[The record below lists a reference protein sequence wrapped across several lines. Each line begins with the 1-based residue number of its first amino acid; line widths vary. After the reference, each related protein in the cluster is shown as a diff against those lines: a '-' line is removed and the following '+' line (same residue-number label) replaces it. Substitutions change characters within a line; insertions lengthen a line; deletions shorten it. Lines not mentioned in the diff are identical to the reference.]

1 MAASFA
7 ASPSLTKRA
16 VPRRIVLGVTGSI
29 AAYRAPDI
37 IRRLQED
44 GCAVRVVMT
53 HSARQVV
60 GVATCEVISQH
71 PCMGEFWSSSV
82 SSGSEQGGE
91 HSAEIEHISWG
102 DWADAIVIAPAT
114 ADCIAKIRLGIA
126 DTPLLATVLAARCP
140 LIIAPAMN
148 CNMWTS
154 APIREHVEALRARG
168 VIFVGPEE
176 GSLACGWQGAGRLAN
191 IDAIVGAVC
200 RLGAAQDLAGHHIVV
215 TLGPT
220 RERID
225 PVRFL
230 TNRSSGKMGCA
241 VIAAALA
248 RGATVTA
255 IHGPLAVPIPQGA
268 VRAIPVE
275 SALEMEQAVHRVVFE
290 EEPHP
295 SVLVMAAAVSDYR
308 PRYPSMEKLKRSGG
322 DDGTI
327 SLVLEQNPDII
338 AGVAHRRGNSAAPFL
353 VGFAVESIEHGERL
367 IAEFNR
373 KRAAKGVE
381 ILVGNRGDDAFDA
394 DTNVAYLIDGMS
406 EVEPIAADK
415 REVADAILDRIVA
428 FWER

>member
-1 MAASFA
+1 MPASSAASTSA
-7 ASPSLTKRA
+7 TDRKP
-16 VPRRIVLGVTGSI
+16 PRRILLGITGSI

-37 IRRLQED
+37 IRRLQEE
-44 GCAVRVVMT
+44 GCSVRVMMT

-60 GVATCEVISQH
+60 GVATCEAISQH
-71 PCMGEFWSSSV
+71 PCMGEFWSSSAS
-82 SSGSEQGGE
+82 SSGE
-91 HSAEIEHISWG
+91 HTAEIEHIAWG
-102 DWADAIVIAPAT
+102 DWADCIVIAPAT

-140 LIIAPAMN
+140 IIIAPAMN

-154 APIREHVEALRARG
+154 APIRDHVEALRARG
-168 VIFVGPEE
+168 IIFVGPDE

-191 IDAIVGAVC
+191 IDSIVGAVC
-200 RLGAAQDLAGHHIVV
+200 RLGVAQDLAGHHIVV

-241 VIAAALA
+241 IIAAALA

-255 IHGPLAVPIPQGA
+255 IHGPLAVPLPQGA

-275 SALEMEQAVHRVVFE
+275 SALEMEQVVNRVVFE
-290 EEPHP
+290 EEPQP

-308 PRYPSMEKLKRSGG
+308 VQSPSKEKLKRAALG
-322 DDGTI
+322 DETI
-327 SLVLEQNPDII
+327 TLVLEQNPDII
-338 AGVAHRRGNSAAPFL
+338 AGVAHRRGDSAAPFL
-353 VGFAVESIEHGERL
+353 VGFAVESIEHSERL
-367 IAEFNR
+367 IAEFTR

-394 DTNVAYLIDGMS
+394 DTNVAYLIDGIS
-406 EVEPIAADK
+406 EVEPIAAGK
-415 REVADAILDRIVA
+415 REVAEAILDRIVA
-428 FWER
+428 LRQR